1 MPELN
6 QLVQLLAIAR
16 CGTLSAAAEQLH
28 LSQPAL
34 SRSMQKLEDEL
45 GFALFDHGK
54 NKITLNATGEMAVSL
69 ARQVVDSMQGFVDRL
84 QTFDRSRHT
93 IAIGS
98 CAPAPLWDLV
108 PRANRLYPELAVSSE
123 LNGNPVLVNGLLH
136 GQYQLAVL
144 PQPPREE
151 GVHSFLLGTERL
163 FLSLPPDHPLAGA
176 RELTFN
182 EIDGQSILLLTG
194 IGFWME
200 TCRQKLPHSHLLI
213 QQQAEDYNALIRVAD
228 LPFFVTDLALQ
239 RATLQEDRAAVPLT
253 DPEARATYYLA
264 YTAAGAARCRRLI
277 EELRN
282 EHEASPTDT
291 L

>member
-6 QLVQLLAIAR
+6 QLVQLLTIAR

-54 NKITLNATGEMAVSL
+54 NKITLNATGEMAVAL

-84 QTFDRSRHT
+84 QAFDRSRHT

-108 PRANRLYPELAVSSE
+108 PRANRLYPGLAVSSE
-123 LNGNPVLVNGLLH
+123 MRSTPALVDGLLR

-144 PQPPREE
+144 PRPPREA
-151 GVHSFLLGTERL
+151 GVHSFPLGSERL
-163 FLSLPPDHPLAGA
+163 FLSLPAGHPLAGA
-176 RELTFN
+176 QALTFA
-182 EIDGQSILLLTG
+182 EIDGQTILLLAD

-200 TCRQKLPHSHLLI
+200 TCRQKLPRSHLLV
-213 QQQAEDYNALIRVAD
+213 QQQVADFAALIEASD
-228 LPFFVTDLALQ
+228 LPYFVTDLSMQAGRQ
-239 RATLQEDRAAVPLT
+239 TNGRAVIPLT
-253 DPEARATYYLA
+253 DPEARAAYHLA

-277 EELRN
+277 EELRR
-282 EHEASPTDT
+282 EHTAPPRP
-291 L
+291 

>member
-6 QLVQLLAIAR
+6 QLIQLLAIAR

-54 NKITLNATGEMAVSL
+54 NRIALNATGEMAVAL

-84 QTFDRSRHT
+84 QTFDRSQHT

-108 PRANRLYPELAVSSE
+108 PRAGRLYPGLAVSSE
-123 LNGNPVLVNGLLH
+123 MRSAPALLDGLLG

-144 PQPPREE
+144 PRPPRAA

-176 RELTFN
+176 QSLTFA
-182 EIDGQSILLLTG
+182 EIDGQTILLLAD

-200 TCRQKLPHSHLLI
+200 TCRRALPRSHLLV
-213 QQQAEDYNALIRVAD
+213 QQQAADFAALIEASD
-228 LPFFVTDLALQ
+228 LPYFVTDLSVQNGRRMAG
-239 RATLQEDRAAVPLT
+239 RVAVPLT
-253 DPEARATYYLA
+253 DPDARAAYYLA
-264 YTAAGAARCRRLI
+264 YTAAGAARCRRMI
-277 EELRN
+277 EELRR
-282 EHEASPTDT
+282 EREPPAAP
-291 L
+291 

>member
-1 MPELN
+1 MPELD
-6 QLVQLLAIAR
+6 QLIQLLAIAR

-54 NKITLNATGEMAVSL
+54 NKITLNATGEMAVTL
-69 ARQVVDSMQGFVDRL
+69 ARQVVDGMQGFVDRL
-84 QTFDRSRHT
+84 QAFDRSQHT

-108 PRANRLYPELAVSSE
+108 PRANRLYPGLAVSSE
-123 LNGNPVLVNGLLH
+123 MHGTPALVDGLLR

-151 GVHSFLLGTERL
+151 SVHSFLLGTERL
-163 FLSLPPDHPLAGA
+163 FLSLPPQHPLAGA
-176 RELTFN
+176 RELTFA
-182 EIDGQSILLLTG
+182 EIDGQTILLLAD

-200 TCRQKLPHSHLLI
+200 TCRRKLPRSHLLV
-213 QQQAEDYNALIRVAD
+213 QRQAEDFAALIQASD
-228 LPFFVTDLALQ
+228 LPYFVTDLSMQ
-239 RATLQEDRAAVPLT
+239 GGRQTSGRVVIPLT
-253 DPEARATYYLA
+253 DPEAHVAYYLA
-264 YTAAGAARCRRLI
+264 YTPDGTARCRRLI
-277 EELRN
+277 EELRR
-282 EHEASPTDT
+282 EHAAPPTST
-291 L
+291 P